1 MGIAKIQ
8 GLNISATRMSGF
20 TNFSDLVNL
29 SSMRSAKSKNF
40 ETIRS
45 CKKFKPQCGF
55 CKEKLGLL
63 NDDVFAKSQEVSK

>member
-45 CKKFKPQCGF
+45 CKKFKPQC
-55 CKEKLGLL
+55 
-63 NDDVFAKSQEVSK
+63 